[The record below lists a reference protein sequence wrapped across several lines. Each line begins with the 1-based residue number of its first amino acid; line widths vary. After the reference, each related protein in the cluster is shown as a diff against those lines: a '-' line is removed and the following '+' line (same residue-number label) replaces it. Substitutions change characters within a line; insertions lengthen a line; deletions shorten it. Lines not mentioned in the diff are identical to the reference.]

1 MAGED
6 MAEYF
11 ESLKKSDRLEQ
22 LQIKIRAI
30 VTKNIGE
37 SKLVKNCQETYI
49 KLIVKMQEVL
59 RGGKK
64 QYEKDIKILN
74 DKIQLELKKLTDH
87 ETRLEYLKIMRQP
100 NQKGTTASR
109 LSLLLQNQSLLKM
122 QFTSEEKMPTEA

>member
-1 MAGED
+1 M
-6 MAEYF
+6 
-11 ESLKKSDRLEQ
+11 
-22 LQIKIRAI
+22 
-30 VTKNIGE
+30 TKNIGE

-87 ETRLEYLKIMRQP
+87 ETRLEYLKIMR
-100 NQKGTTASR
+100 
-109 LSLLLQNQSLLKM
+109 
-122 QFTSEEKMPTEA
+122 